1 MSSIDTDTIY
11 EAIGGAETFWRIV
24 ENFYNA
30 VHADKPLYAIY
41 PQDLEESK
49 RTLALFLIQYFGGPR
64 DYSDERGHPR
74 MRMRHAPFA
83 IGQAERDGW
92 MHHMTNAVK
101 AEELPP
107 EIEAAMLQYFDRTA
121 TFMMNR

>member
-1 MSSIDTDTIY
+1 MSFDTDAIY

-24 ENFYNA
+24 DNFYNA
-30 VHADKPLYAIY
+30 VYEDKPLYAIY
-41 PQDLEESK
+41 PQDLVENK

-74 MRMRHAPFA
+74 LRMRHAPFA

-92 MHHMTNAVK
+92 MRHMTDAVK
-101 AEELPP
+101 AENLSP
-107 EIEAAMLQYFDRTA
+107 EIEKAMLEYFDRTA